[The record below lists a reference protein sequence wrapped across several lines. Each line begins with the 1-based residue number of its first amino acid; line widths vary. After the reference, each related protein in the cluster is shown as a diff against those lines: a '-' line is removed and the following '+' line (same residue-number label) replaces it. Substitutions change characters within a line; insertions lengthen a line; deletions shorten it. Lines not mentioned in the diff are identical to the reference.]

1 MTSILGGSLTLTE
14 PVSLSAT
21 PTLPAFPATDDKE
34 EEEEGEEEKE
44 EEDDKE
50 EEEEGCQST
59 ISLQS

>member
-34 EEEEGEEEKE
+34 KEEEKE
-44 EEDDKE
+44 EKE

>member
-34 EEEEGEEEKE
+34 EEEEEEE
-44 EEDDKE
+44 EEDDKK

>member
-34 EEEEGEEEKE
+34 EEEEKEEKE
-44 EEDDKE
+44 EKE

>member
-34 EEEEGEEEKE
+34 EEEEEKE

>member
-34 EEEEGEEEKE
+34 EEEEEKE

-50 EEEEGCQST
+50 EEEEGGCQST

>member
-34 EEEEGEEEKE
+34 EEEEGEEE
-44 EEDDKE
+44 DDKE

>member
-34 EEEEGEEEKE
+34 EEEEGEEE
-44 EEDDKE
+44 EDK